1 MKLVPFFLTKRIQ
14 KNLGPSDLTI
24 YKLMVF
30 LDKAGKQSWGTE
42 TEALYTEKEL
52 VQEYLEPNG
61 LVPRHIVINKKT
73 KVALIEV
80 NEEKLLLNE
89 FYNWDEALAMPSKP
103 ECWRSFY
110 FFKDAH
116 GDDWWSPKYILDAE
130 IQGLGSVHS
139 LFLDIL
145 REFTKYSYDEHSES
159 RTK

>member
-14 KNLGPSDLTI
+14 KNLGPSELTI
-24 YKLMVF
+24 YKLMIF

-52 VQEYLEPNG
+52 MQEYLEPNG
-61 LVPRHIVINKKT
+61 IVAKHIVIDKK
-73 KVALIEV
+73 KSLAFIEV
-80 NEEKLLLNE
+80 DQEKLLLNE
-89 FYNWDEALAMPSKP
+89 FYNWDEALLLPSKP

-116 GDDWWSPKYILDAE
+116 GDDWWSPKNILDAE

>member
-1 MKLVPFFLTKRIQ
+1 
-14 KNLGPSDLTI
+14 
-24 YKLMVF
+24 MVF
-30 LDKAGKQSWGTE
+30 LDKAGKQSWATE

-145 REFTKYSYDEHSES
+145 RDFTKYSYDEHSES